1 MTEGER
7 IHLIR
12 QAEGIN
18 LTLEQFGKRVG
29 VSAVSIHKVE
39 NSQNN
44 VSDRLRRDICR
55 EFHVNETWLRTGEGE
70 MFLPQTRNDQ
80 ISDFLGDLLHDQPD
94 FRHRLVC
101 ALASMTV
108 DEWAMLERKIREI
121 TEEEKEPPPDGDGT

>member
-7 IHLIR
+7 IQILRHHE
-12 QAEGIN
+12 AVG

-39 NSQNN
+39 NNQNG

-70 MFLPQTRNDQ
+70 MFIPKDRNDV

-94 FRHRLVC
+94 FRHRLIS
-101 ALASMTV
+101 ALATMTV
-108 DEWAMLERKIREI
+108 DEWALLERKIREI
-121 TEEEKEPPPDGDGT
+121 SGDEEKPDP